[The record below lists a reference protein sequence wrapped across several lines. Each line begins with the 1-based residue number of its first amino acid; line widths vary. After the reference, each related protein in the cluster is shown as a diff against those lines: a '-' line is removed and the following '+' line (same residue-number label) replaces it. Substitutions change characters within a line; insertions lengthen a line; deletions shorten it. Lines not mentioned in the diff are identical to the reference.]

1 MFVSDL
7 LFVNTLMSSLRDIKV
22 FTKKEKENEGGWEK
36 KETHRGFDLREPVKE
51 LT

>member
-22 FTKKEKENEGGWEK
+22 FTKKEKENEGWEK
-36 KETHRGFDLREPVKE
+36 KETHHGFDLREPVKE

>member
-22 FTKKEKENEGGWEK
+22 FTKKEKENEGGGGERRK
-36 KETHRGFDLREPVKE
+36 PTVDSI
-51 LT
+51 